1 MDKKKVA
8 TIVVTYNR
16 LTLLQEE
23 IESLRKQTFKDNQ
36 IVVINNGSTD
46 GTLDWLK
53 EQKDIITVTQ
63 GNLGGAGGF
72 NTGMRYAAENG
83 YEYCWVMD
91 DDVICSPSALQELY
105 DGYHKKENIGF
116 VCSKVSGIDGRPMNT
131 PVVDNRGTNGYG
143 KYYDLIEHQMIKV
156 KEATFVSVF
165 LSTNIIKEIGLPIK
179 EFFIW
184 GDDTE
189 YTNRISQ
196 KHDSYL
202 CCKSEVVHKRKI
214 QGGISFDKETDPI
227 RLKNFFYMIR
237 NNSLNNVK
245 YRGGRKSNI
254 LLSGYRES
262 LFHYFLRGKYKHACI
277 LFKAMSAFFSF
288 NPSVEYPDCTK
299 NDKP

>member
-1 MDKKKVA
+1 MQNKTVA
-8 TIVVTYNR
+8 TIVVTFNR
-16 LTLLQEE
+16 LALLQEE

-131 PVVDNRGTNGYG
+131 PVVDLRGKNGYG
-143 KYYDLIEHQMIKV
+143 SYYDLVEWQMIKV
-156 KEATFVSVF
+156 REATFVSVF
-165 LSTNIIKEIGLPIK
+165 LPTAVILEMGLPIK
-179 EFFIW
+179 DYFIW

-189 YTNRISQ
+189 YTNRLS
-196 KHDSYL
+196 KRYDCYL
-202 CCKSEVVHKRKI
+202 CCKSEVVHKRTI
-214 QGGISFDKETDPI
+214 QFGLRFDEETDDR
-227 RLKNFFYMIR
+227 RLKNYFYMLR
-237 NNSLNNVK
+237 NACNNNVR
-245 YRGGRKSNI
+245 YRGYSKPRTIMK
-254 LLSGYRES
+254 GYFEGIS
-262 LFHYFLRGKYKHACI
+262 KY
-277 LFKAMSAFFSF
+277 LFKGKVKQAKIMFRAMNAAVSF
-288 NPSVEYPDCTK
+288 NPEIEYVK
-299 NDKP
+299 KK

>member
-8 TIVVTYNR
+8 TIVVTFNR
-16 LTLLQEE
+16 LALLQEE

-91 DDVICSPSALQELY
+91 DDVICSPIALQELY

-116 VCSKVSGIDGRPMNT
+116 VCSKVSGVDGRPMNT
-131 PVVDNRGTNGYG
+131 PVVENRGKGGYAC
-143 KYYDLIEHQMIKV
+143 YYDLIEEQMIKV

-165 LSTNIIKEIGLPIK
+165 VSTKIIRELGLPIK

-189 YTNRISQ
+189 FTYRVSS
-196 KHDSYL
+196 KYDSYL

-214 QGGISFDKETDPI
+214 QAALDFINETDPK
-227 RLKNFFYMIR
+227 RLNNYFYRFR
-237 NNSLNNVK
+237 NNGYNKVK
-245 YRGGRKSNI
+245 YKGERKSFVI
-254 LLSGYRES
+254 LE
-262 LFHYFLRGKYKHACI
+262 YFETVFYYLLHGKPKHARI
-277 LFKAMSAFFSF
+277 LFKGMTAFWTFK
-288 NPSVEYPDCTK
+288 PQMEYPKCSK
-299 NDKP
+299 